1 MKNVNVKLEKVSYEK
16 VMGMKEQMMIK
27 KNGMVVLILG
37 WDKMREKKYEGDWRE
52 VERKEREDFIIFLD
66 GGENIEIELFI
77 EKNPPKRLT
86 RPEARGLRHLA
97 FRVDDIYK
105 SVEELKKRGIETEE
119 IRIDP
124 LNGKHMTFFFD
135 PDGLPLELHE

>member
-1 MKNVNVKLEKVSYEK
+1 MIFNSIHHIAIIASDYNKAKDFYVNKLGLK
-16 VMGMKEQMMIK
+16 IK
-27 KNGMVVLILG
+27 
-37 WDKMREKKYEGDWRE
+37 RE

-97 FRVDDIYK
+97 FRVDDIFK

>member
-1 MKNVNVKLEKVSYEK
+1 MIFDSIHHIAIIASDYNKAKDFYVNKLGFKVK
-16 VMGMKEQMMIK
+16 
-27 KNGMVVLILG
+27 
-37 WDKMREKKYEGDWRE
+37 RE

-66 GGENIEIELFI
+66 AGDNIEIELFI
-77 EKNPPKRLT
+77 EKNPPKRVT

-105 SVEELKKRGIETEE
+105 SVEELTKRGIETEE
-119 IRIDP
+119 IRTDP

-135 PDGLPLELHE
+135 PDGLPLEIRE

>member
-1 MKNVNVKLEKVSYEK
+1 MIFDSIHHIAIIASDYNKAKDFYVNKLGLK
-16 VMGMKEQMMIK
+16 IK
-27 KNGMVVLILG
+27 
-37 WDKMREKKYEGDWRE
+37 RE

-97 FRVDDIYK
+97 FRVDDIFK
-105 SVEELKKRGIETEE
+105 SIEELKKRGIETEE

>member
-1 MKNVNVKLEKVSYEK
+1 MIFDSIHHIAIIASDYSKAKEFYVNKLGLK
-16 VMGMKEQMMIK
+16 I
-27 KNGMVVLILG
+27 N
-37 WDKMREKKYEGDWRE
+37 RE

-135 PDGLPLELHE
+135 PDGLPLEIRE

>member
-1 MKNVNVKLEKVSYEK
+1 MIFDSIHHIAIIASDYDKAKEFYVDKLGFKVK
-16 VMGMKEQMMIK
+16 
-27 KNGMVVLILG
+27 
-37 WDKMREKKYEGDWRE
+37 RE

-66 GGENIEIELFI
+66 AGDNIEIELFI
-77 EKNPPKRLT
+77 EKNPPERVT

-97 FRVDDIYK
+97 FKVDDIYK
-105 SVEELKKRGIETEE
+105 SVEELTKRGIETEE

>member
-1 MKNVNVKLEKVSYEK
+1 MIFDTIHHIAIIASDYNKAKDFYVNKLGLK
-16 VMGMKEQMMIK
+16 IK
-27 KNGMVVLILG
+27 
-37 WDKMREKKYEGDWRE
+37 RE

>member
-1 MKNVNVKLEKVSYEK
+1 MIFDSIHHIAIIASDYDKAKEFYVDKLGFKVK
-16 VMGMKEQMMIK
+16 
-27 KNGMVVLILG
+27 
-37 WDKMREKKYEGDWRE
+37 RE

-66 GGENIEIELFI
+66 AGDNIEIELFI
-77 EKNPPKRLT
+77 EKNPPERVT

-105 SVEELKKRGIETEE
+105 SVEELTKRGIETEE
-119 IRIDP
+119 IRTDP

-135 PDGLPLELHE
+135 PDGLPLEIRE

>member
-1 MKNVNVKLEKVSYEK
+1 MIFDSIHHIAIIASDYDKAKEFYVDKLGFKVK
-16 VMGMKEQMMIK
+16 
-27 KNGMVVLILG
+27 
-37 WDKMREKKYEGDWRE
+37 RE

-66 GGENIEIELFI
+66 AGDNIEIELFI
-77 EKNPPKRLT
+77 EKNPPERVT

-105 SVEELKKRGIETEE
+105 SVEELTKRGIETEE

-135 PDGLPLELHE
+135 PDGLPLEIRE

>member
-1 MKNVNVKLEKVSYEK
+1 MIFDSIHHIAIIASDYDKAKEFYVNKLGLK
-16 VMGMKEQMMIK
+16 IK
-27 KNGMVVLILG
+27 
-37 WDKMREKKYEGDWRE
+37 RE

>member
-1 MKNVNVKLEKVSYEK
+1 MIFDSIHHIAIIASDYDKAKEFYVDKLGFRVKS
-16 VMGMKEQMMIK
+16 
-27 KNGMVVLILG
+27 
-37 WDKMREKKYEGDWRE
+37 E

-66 GGENIEIELFI
+66 GGANIEIELFI
-77 EKNPPKRLT
+77 ENNPPKRLT

-105 SVEELKKRGIETEE
+105 SVEELTKRGIETEE

-135 PDGLPLELHE
+135 PDGLPLEIRE

>member
-1 MKNVNVKLEKVSYEK
+1 MIFDSIHHIAIIASDYDKAKEFYVDKLGFKVK
-16 VMGMKEQMMIK
+16 
-27 KNGMVVLILG
+27 
-37 WDKMREKKYEGDWRE
+37 RE

-66 GGENIEIELFI
+66 AGDNIEIELFI
-77 EKNPPKRLT
+77 EKNPPERVT

-97 FRVDDIYK
+97 FKVDDIYK
-105 SVEELKKRGIETEE
+105 SVEVLMKRGIETEE

-124 LNGKHMTFFFD
+124 LNGKYMTFFFD

>member
-1 MKNVNVKLEKVSYEK
+1 MIFDSIHHIAIIASDYDKAKEFYVDKLGFKVK
-16 VMGMKEQMMIK
+16 
-27 KNGMVVLILG
+27 
-37 WDKMREKKYEGDWRE
+37 RE

-66 GGENIEIELFI
+66 VGDNIEIELFI
-77 EKNPPKRLT
+77 EKNPPERVT

-97 FRVDDIYK
+97 FKVDDIYK
-105 SVEELKKRGIETEE
+105 SVEELTKRGIETEE

>member
-1 MKNVNVKLEKVSYEK
+1 MIFDSIHHVAIIASDYDKAKEFYVNKLGFKVK
-16 VMGMKEQMMIK
+16 
-27 KNGMVVLILG
+27 
-37 WDKMREKKYEGDWRE
+37 RE

-66 GGENIEIELFI
+66 AGDNIEIELFI
-77 EKNPPKRLT
+77 EKNPPERVT

-105 SVEELKKRGIETEE
+105 SVEELTKRGIETEE

-135 PDGLPLELHE
+135 PDGLPLEIRE

>member
-1 MKNVNVKLEKVSYEK
+1 MIFDSIHHIAIIASDYNKAKDFYVDKLGLK
-16 VMGMKEQMMIK
+16 I
-27 KNGMVVLILG
+27 N
-37 WDKMREKKYEGDWRE
+37 RE

-124 LNGKHMTFFFD
+124 LNGKYMTFFFD

>member
-1 MKNVNVKLEKVSYEK
+1 MIFDSIHHIAIIASDYDKAKDFYVNKLGRKR
-16 VMGMKEQMMIK
+16 
-27 KNGMVVLILG
+27 N
-37 WDKMREKKYEGDWRE
+37 REG
-52 VERKEREDFIIFLD
+52 ERKERKDCIIFRE

>member
-1 MKNVNVKLEKVSYEK
+1 MIFDSIHHIAIIASDYNKAKEFYVNKLGLK
-16 VMGMKEQMMIK
+16 I
-27 KNGMVVLILG
+27 N
-37 WDKMREKKYEGDWRE
+37 RE

>member
-1 MKNVNVKLEKVSYEK
+1 MIFDSIHHIAIIASDYNKAKDFYVNKLGLK
-16 VMGMKEQMMIK
+16 I
-27 KNGMVVLILG
+27 N
-37 WDKMREKKYEGDWRE
+37 RE

-77 EKNPPKRLT
+77 EKNPSKRLT